1 MLKKTKEL
9 ANNPYPGG
17 RALPRHD
24 ESETIDI
31 DASGA
36 LASAIN
42 PGDTLG
48 NYLILS
54 KLGEGGMGMVYKA
67 HDPTLDRMVALKVI
81 SPHLFRNQE
90 YLDRFRVEAQAQARL
105 NSPNIVTLH
114 SMFQLPSWLVLVM
127 EYVEGETLAQRLHHH
142 GRLNFSNAVWIFE
155 QVLLGVDRAH
165 RMGVVHRD
173 LKPGNIFI
181 TAGNEVK
188 LMDFGV
194 ARMLDNKSLTIAGSM
209 VGTLTYISPEQINGK
224 DADFRSDIYTL
235 GITLYEAVTSRPPFE
250 YRTDFELMNA
260 HLHDQPPR
268 PSILQPD
275 ISEDFE
281 SIILR
286 AIEKD
291 PDKRYQ
297 TAREFRNA
305 LLRVGMTRIK
315 AYEHLKK
322 KPKTPASADVGG
334 KNEVGPGDAKLEDY
348 YLESEPPVPSAA
360 QRRRPIIATPARL
373 ATDNMP
379 FSMYPQKTRT
389 TGQYSSGRALSPLD
403 RRAARRRFL
412 GALGLYAVLPPLV
425 IALVFAL
432 GFYFKGENHNKSFF
446 ELSGLTALWQKIGGP
461 RWVDP
466 VTKAPATSAIAGN
479 SEGIALKPA
488 VTGAGTPVVDPNSIL
503 EQDKKYDA
511 EVKPGARLDARI
523 SAPPPVA
530 GARDNGR

>member
-9 ANNPYPGG
+9 ANSPNPDG
-17 RALPRHD
+17 RALPRSD
-24 ESETIDI
+24 ESDSIDI
-31 DASGA
+31 AAPSA
-36 LASAIN
+36 LADAIN

-127 EYVEGETLAQRLHHH
+127 EYVEGETLAQRLHNH

-209 VGTLTYISPEQINGK
+209 VGTLTYISPEQISGK

-235 GITLYEAVTSRPPFE
+235 GITLYEAVAGRPPFE

-275 ISEDFE
+275 IADDFE
-281 SIILR
+281 AMILR

-322 KPKTPASADVGG
+322 KPKTPAPAAAEAV
-334 KNEVGPGDAKLEDY
+334 PGDTRLDNY

-360 QRRRPIIATPARL
+360 QRRRPIAASPTRP
-373 ATDNMP
+373 ATDHMP
-379 FSMYPQKTRT
+379 FSMFPQKVRA
-389 TGQYSSGRALSPLD
+389 TGQYSSARVLSALD
-403 RRAARRRFL
+403 RRAARRRFF
-412 GALGLYAVLPPLV
+412 GALGLYALLPPLV

-432 GFYFKGENHNKSFF
+432 GFYLKGEDQGKSFF
-446 ELSGLTALWQKIGGP
+446 ELSGLAAFWQQIGGP
-461 RWVDP
+461 RWVD
-466 VTKAPATSAIAGN
+466 TGEKAPATNALVGAN
-479 SEGIALKPA
+479 EGAAPKPA
-488 VTGAGTPVVDPNSIL
+488 ATDAGTAPVDPNASADQ
-503 EQDKKYDA
+503 EKKYDA
-511 EVKPGARLDARI
+511 LRKAWR
-523 SAPPPVA
+523 
-530 GARDNGR
+530 

>member
-9 ANNPYPGG
+9 ANNPCPDG
-17 RALPRHD
+17 RALPIQD
-24 ESETIDI
+24 ESESIDI
-31 DASGA
+31 AAPGA
-36 LASAIN
+36 LADAIN

-127 EYVEGETLAQRLHHH
+127 EYVEGETLAQRLHNQ

-194 ARMLDNKSLTIAGSM
+194 ARMLDNKSLTLAGSM

-224 DADFRSDIYTL
+224 EADFRSDIYTL
-235 GITLYEAVTSRPPFE
+235 GITLYEAVAGRPPFE

-275 ISEDFE
+275 IAEDFE
-281 SIILR
+281 AMILR

-291 PDKRYQ
+291 PDSRYQ

-322 KPKTPASADVGG
+322 KPKTPTPADAGV
-334 KNEVGPGDAKLEDY
+334 KNGAWSGDTDDTRLENY
-348 YLESEPPVPSAA
+348 YLESEPPPPPAA
-360 QRRRPIIATPARL
+360 QHRRPIAASPTRPA
-373 ATDNMP
+373 ADHMP
-379 FSMYPQKTRT
+379 FSMFPQKVRA
-389 TGQYSSGRALSPLD
+389 TGQYSSARVLTALD

-412 GALGLYAVLPPLV
+412 GALGLYGLLPPLV
-425 IALVFAL
+425 IALVFAI
-432 GFYFKGENHNKSFF
+432 GFYFKSKEQGKSFF
-446 ELSGLTALWQKIGGP
+446 DLSGLAALWQQVGGA
-461 RWVDP
+461 RWVDSAEKSPATGALTGANDSVAPKPAGTDAGAP
-466 VTKAPATSAIAGN
+466 VAAPA
-479 SEGIALKPA
+479 P
-488 VTGAGTPVVDPNSIL
+488 D
-503 EQDKKYDA
+503 QDKKYDGLRQ
-511 EVKPGARLDARI
+511 VWR
-523 SAPPPVA
+523 
-530 GARDNGR
+530 

>member
-1 MLKKTKEL
+1 MPKKTKEL
-9 ANNPYPGG
+9 ANSPHPDG
-17 RALPRHD
+17 RALPGHD
-24 ESETIDI
+24 ESESIDI
-31 DASGA
+31 AAPGA
-36 LASAIN
+36 LADAIN

-90 YLDRFRVEAQAQARL
+90 YLERFRVEAQAQARL

-114 SMFQLPSWLVLVM
+114 SMFQSPSWLVLVM
-127 EYVEGETLAQRLHHH
+127 EYVEGETLAQRLHNH

-194 ARMLDNKSLTIAGSM
+194 ARMLDNKSLTLAGSM

-235 GITLYEAVTSRPPFE
+235 GITLYEAVTGRPPFE

-275 ISEDFE
+275 VSEDFE
-281 SIILR
+281 AMILR

-322 KPKTPASADVGG
+322 KPKTPAPADAGG
-334 KNEVGPGDAKLEDY
+334 KSEAGPGDTKPENY
-348 YLESEPPVPSAA
+348 YLESEPPVPAAA
-360 QRRRPIIATPARL
+360 QRRRPIAAAPTRPA
-373 ATDNMP
+373 ADHMP
-379 FSMYPQKTRT
+379 FSMFPQKARA
-389 TGQYSSGRALSPLD
+389 TGQYSSARVLTALD
-403 RRAARRRFL
+403 RRAARRRFF
-412 GALGLYAVLPPLV
+412 GALGLYALLPPLV

-432 GFYFKGENHNKSFF
+432 GFYLKGEDRGKSFF
-446 ELSGLTALWQKIGGP
+446 DLSGLATLWQQIGGP
-461 RWVDP
+461 RWVD
-466 VTKAPATSAIAGN
+466 TGEKAPATVGANESVAPKSAATD
-479 SEGIALKPA
+479 AQ
-488 VTGAGTPVVDPNSIL
+488 TPVVDPNSTPDR
-503 EQDKKYDA
+503 DKKYDA
-511 EVKPGARLDARI
+511 LRKAWR
-523 SAPPPVA
+523 
-530 GARDNGR
+530 

>member
-9 ANNPYPGG
+9 TNSPYPDG
-17 RALPRHD
+17 RALPGHD
-24 ESETIDI
+24 ESESIDI
-31 DASGA
+31 AAPGA
-36 LASAIN
+36 LADAIN

-90 YLDRFRVEAQAQARL
+90 YLERFRVEAQAQARL

-114 SMFQLPSWLVLVM
+114 SMFQSPSWLVLVM
-127 EYVEGETLAQRLHHH
+127 EYVEGETLAQRLHNH

-194 ARMLDNKSLTIAGSM
+194 ARMLDNKSLTITGSM

-235 GITLYEAVTSRPPFE
+235 GITLYEAVTGRPPFE

-275 ISEDFE
+275 VAEDFE
-281 SIILR
+281 TMILR

-322 KPKTPASADVGG
+322 KPKTPAPADAGG
-334 KNEVGPGDAKLEDY
+334 TTEAEPGDAKLENY
-348 YLESEPPVPSAA
+348 YLESEPPPPSAA
-360 QRRRPIIATPARL
+360 QRRGPIVTPPTRPAA
-373 ATDNMP
+373 DHMP
-379 FSMYPQKTRT
+379 FSMYPQKTRA
-389 TGQYSSGRALSPLD
+389 TGQYSSARVLTALD
-403 RRAARRRFL
+403 RRAARRRFF
-412 GALGLYAVLPPLV
+412 GALGLYALLPPLV

-432 GFYFKGENHNKSFF
+432 GFYLKGEDRDKSFF
-446 ELSGLTALWQKIGGP
+446 ELSGLAALWQQIGGP
-461 RWVDP
+461 RWVD
-466 VTKAPATSAIAGN
+466 TGEKAPATVGAN
-479 SEGIALKPA
+479 EGVAQKPA
-488 VTGAGTPVVDPNSIL
+488 ATDAGTPVADPNSTPDR
-503 EQDKKYDA
+503 DKKYDA
-511 EVKPGARLDARI
+511 LRKAWR
-523 SAPPPVA
+523 
-530 GARDNGR
+530 